1 LQQELENMTKER
13 DAYIEELEELKKSNE
28 TEIVQEMDATI
39 KKLQEDNDRLTK
51 VVNCFTNTN

>member
-1 LQQELENMTKER
+1 MQQELENMTKER